1 MATNKTPT
9 AEGGGQQFEWSEA
22 LHAWIFRARIFLK
35 RYWWIFLLTVA
46 AGVGLRAYREYERVP
61 VYQSGAQMI
70 LRGRMI
76 VPQGASY
83 VDELSNFYATTE
95 ALLQGHEVGAR
106 AQEIVQELHP
116 DQFKYAPA
124 VSISA
129 DQMNGA
135 NIISLAAVSTDKLYT
150 QYYLDAVMQAYL
162 NFKQEERQETMD
174 YYSNQMMDK
183 VVAYQKQ
190 MDEDEK
196 AIVAFETGHNMI
208 SVEQQSEEAGKREAD
223 LESNLATEQAQLRLL
238 ESAGLDEYIA
248 GQDVESVDHWLLG
261 PGGIQTPDP
270 DYLRAKVEL
279 QKLNAQKDSFAEVL
293 RPAHPKMLALE
304 DAIANVENALQVQR
318 REIVEQLR
326 DHRSAME
333 AEVAHLKDDIL
344 DAQKRALGF
353 SELAAEYSQLKQ
365 SLDIATKTHDQLL
378 TEVRAIDVQSGMD
391 EGMLKV
397 MDPASDAVEINA
409 NPAKEI
415 GAGAFAGL
423 VAGAA
428 LIFILGL
435 LDGRVMSV
443 EDVSQR
449 FDEPMLGIIPMQRRI
464 SGQVE
469 LLKSNDQR
477 LMFAESC
484 RNIRSSLLYMDHLG
498 QRPRMIVVT
507 SSIPGEGKSTI
518 SANLAITLGFAS
530 SKTLL
535 VDADLRRGQLYKRF
549 GLKNDIGLAE
559 HIQSGVP
566 IDQVIQH
573 TGLENLDMIPTGQY
587 PAHPG
592 ELLMSDRFRETMVEL
607 RKRYDFV
614 VFDSPPIMA
623 TDDAA
628 SFATRTDAVIFVVRA
643 GHTRLRQI
651 RSSLEGLHRRGVR
664 IYGIIVNF
672 IDHREPSYYSYKYYD
687 YYSYKVPERPGE
699 RK

>member
-1 MATNKTPT
+1 MATNSTPT
-9 AEGGGQQFEWSEA
+9 AEGGGQAFEWSEA

-46 AGVGLRAYREYERVP
+46 AGVGLRAYHEYERVP

-106 AQEIVQELHP
+106 AQEIVQALHP
-116 DQFKYAPA
+116 DFKYAPPVA
-124 VSISA
+124 ISA

-183 VVAYQKQ
+183 VETYQKQ

-196 AIVAFETGHNMI
+196 AIVAFETEHNMI
-208 SVEQQSEEAGKREAD
+208 SVQEQSEEAGKREAE

-238 ESAGLDEYIA
+238 ETAGLDEYIA

-261 PGGIQTPDP
+261 PDGIQTPDP

-279 QKLNAQKDSFAEVL
+279 QKLNAQKDSYAEVL

-304 DAIANVENALQVQR
+304 DAIANVENELQVQR

-344 DAQKRALGF
+344 DAQKRALEF
-353 SELAAEYSQLKQ
+353 SELAAEFSQLQ
-365 SLDIATKTHDQLL
+365 QQLDIATKTHDQLL

-397 MDPASDAVEINA
+397 MDPASDAMEINA

-415 GAGAFAGL
+415 GEGAFAGL

-449 FDEPMLGIIPMQRRI
+449 FDEPMLGIIPMQRRV

-559 HIQSGVP
+559 HIQGGVP
-566 IDQVIQH
+566 IDQVIQP
-573 TGLENLDMIPTGQY
+573 TGLENLDMIATGQY

-687 YYSYKVPERPGE
+687 YYSYKVPERPPE